1 MLDEID
7 KLQQQIG
14 ALKFAM
20 AILVLIQIGLLSLG
34 VYQVMSDNPITIAV
48 GVFNIVAN
56 LVFGAMNI
64 RAILK

>member
-34 VYQVMSDNPITIAV
+34 VYQIMSDNPTTIAI
-48 GVFNIVAN
+48 GIFNIVAN